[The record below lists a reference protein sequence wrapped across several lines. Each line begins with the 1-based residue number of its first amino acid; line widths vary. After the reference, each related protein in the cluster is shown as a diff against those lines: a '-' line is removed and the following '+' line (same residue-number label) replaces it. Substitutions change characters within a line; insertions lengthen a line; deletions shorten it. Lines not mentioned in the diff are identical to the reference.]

1 MERTLLKALKT
12 WKNGSERKPLILRG
26 ARQVGKTWLL
36 KEFARTEYQSCAYV
50 NFDQNERMQRLFS
63 SDLRPARILEGLQ
76 IECRR
81 AIIPGETFIIFDEVQ
96 EVPQALA
103 SLKYFYEETPDYH
116 IATAGSLL
124 GVALHP
130 GTSFP
135 VGKVSFLDLR
145 PLSFM
150 EFLMAM
156 GDSNLAELIE
166 RRDWPLLSTFKNQFL
181 QRLREYVFT
190 GGMPEVVAGY
200 AARHDVIE
208 VRQTQQRILDAY
220 EQDFSK
226 HAPISSV
233 PRIRLLWRSIPG
245 QLARENRKFVYG
257 AVKPGAR
264 AREYELAMAWLAD
277 CGLIHRI
284 NRVTKP
290 GLPLRAYEDYSSFKL
305 FLLDVGLLAAL
316 CRVDAVTLLE
326 GSRIF
331 EEFKGALTEQFV
343 LQELRTLDDLDI
355 HYWSADAST
364 AEVDFVVQENG
375 AVWPLEVKAG
385 ENLQSKS
392 LKVYRDRY
400 DPPLCLRT
408 SLSDFREQDWL
419 CNIPLYAIDTLPMYC
434 VNSRSRNKEKG

>member
-1 MERTLLKALKT
+1 
-12 WKNGSERKPLILRG
+12 
-26 ARQVGKTWLL
+26 
-36 KEFARTEYQSCAYV
+36 
-50 NFDQNERMQRLFS
+50 
-63 SDLRPARILEGLQ
+63 
-76 IECRR
+76 
-81 AIIPGETFIIFDEVQ
+81 
-96 EVPQALA
+96 
-103 SLKYFYEETPDYH
+103 
-116 IATAGSLL
+116 
-124 GVALHP
+124 
-130 GTSFP
+130 
-135 VGKVSFLDLR
+135 
-145 PLSFM
+145 
-150 EFLMAM
+150 MAM